1 MTTWAKKLLLPFTE
15 VVVRTFSLGIPLW
28 VLVARLSKQEIHFL
42 PLKVLT
48 SKLVGAT
55 SSLVEV
61 LSLRLAVAT
70 LGLTARLLMLVAD

>member
-1 MTTWAKKLLLPFTE
+1 MCL
-15 VVVRTFSLGIPLW
+15 LGIPLW
-28 VLVARLSKQEIHFL
+28 VLVAHLSKQETL
-42 PLKVLT
+42 SLLLKVLT

-70 LGLTARLLMLVAD
+70 LELTARLLTLVAD